1 MGAKGGYICP
11 PFYFSMILEILYDS
25 DQKYIVYEGHRYNLS
40 DALYIGDKAYI
51 PLDFAR
57 TLIVT
62 NTEDPLYANAIVDSV
77 N

>member
-1 MGAKGGYICP
+1 
-11 PFYFSMILEILYDS
+11 MILEILYDS

-62 NTEDPLYANAIVDSV
+62 ITEDPLYANAIVDSV

>member
-1 MGAKGGYICP
+1 MP
-11 PFYFSMILEILYDS
+11 LFLFRMILEILYDS

-40 DALYIGDKAYI
+40 NALNIENKAYI

-62 NTEDPLYANAIVDSV
+62 NTEDPLYVNAIVDSV

>member
-1 MGAKGGYICP
+1 
-11 PFYFSMILEILYDS
+11 MILEILYDS
-25 DQKYIVYEGHRYNLS
+25 DQKYIVYQGHRYNLS
-40 DALYIGDKAYI
+40 NALIVADKAYI

-62 NTEDPLYANAIVDSV
+62 NTEDPQYVNAIIDSV

>member
-1 MGAKGGYICP
+1 MPLFLFC
-11 PFYFSMILEILYDS
+11 MILEILYDS
-25 DQKYIVYEGHRYNLS
+25 DQKYIVYDGHRYNLS
-40 DALYIGDKAYI
+40 NALIIGDKAYI

-62 NTEDPLYANAIVDSV
+62 TTEDPLYVNAIIDSV

>member
-1 MGAKGGYICP
+1 M
-11 PFYFSMILEILYDS
+11 
-25 DQKYIVYEGHRYNLS
+25 S
-40 DALYIGDKAYI
+40 DALNIGDKAYI

-62 NTEDPLYANAIVDSV
+62 NTEDPLYVNAIVDSI